1 MKFIA
6 PIVTIAI
13 SASYMITTSS
23 VLAVNSN
30 HVRRNVLRGNVE
42 RDLRIRRLEPS
53 GEGEE
58 ESESLSDSLSESLS
72 ESEDESESLDSI
84 EEEAI
89 GESLVEVDSGEA
101 TGDGTVQELKLLD
114 LESGTSGIPSI
125 GVTDGEDEEADEAE
139 SVSEDESESLSESL
153 SESEDEGESESLD
166 STEEEAT
173 GNSLV
178 QVDSGEATT
187 RESSAQTN
195 LLDLQSEIDEL
206 QSEITD
212 LESEIT
218 NTSGIVG
225 TNENGAESES
235 EDEGESLSESESE
248 DESVSLDITDE
259 EGNADGTLVRVIA
272 GRVGRPSSARVNLL
286 RFDSVT
292 TNTTTN
298 TSGIGVESES
308 EDEGESLS
316 ESEDESQSSDEEG
329 NVDGVV
335 QVDGVDL
342 VQMNLLDYQSG
353 ATNMSGK
360 GLTFAFLGI
369 LITGIFQLI

>member
-139 SVSEDESESLSESL
+139 SVSEDESESL